1 MSLLLDPPEQDHRG
15 CWTRSI
21 DFAPRDVSVIDG
33 EMSITRIHKTLAALG
48 MVLCFALGSAAV
60 SLAHDSSAMGFN
72 HAFEL
77 RQLLRNGPV
86 HLDAYTLTFG
96 LDYEIGNVPSS
107 AQPDLK
113 SHPPFFSRRIES
125 LKTSYPAQVQAPKV
139 SFQILESVL
148 II

>member
-1 MSLLLDPPEQDHRG
+1 
-15 CWTRSI
+15 
-21 DFAPRDVSVIDG
+21 
-33 EMSITRIHKTLAALG
+33 MSITRVHKTLAALG
-48 MVLCFALGSAAV
+48 MVLCFAFGSAAV

-86 HLDAYTLTFG
+86 QLDAYTLTFG

-113 SHPPFFSRRIES
+113 AHPPFFSRRIEP
-125 LKTSYPAQVQAPKV
+125 LKPSYPAQVQAPKV

-148 II
+148 LI